1 VELLELA
8 LVLPMLLLMLVGVL
22 YYGRAWATKDVLDGA
37 GRDGARVAVNDF
49 NDTTNPQCAGTP
61 CSVQAAASAVVA
73 AIGNANVD
81 TCGMAPSTTPPAP
94 TGVFTWTYTSGGCAS
109 SGQPWTMVIERAVP
123 QTINNVTV
131 MATRITLN
139 YPYAW
144 NFVAVNPFGSPLLLD
159 SQAMMTNLN

>member
-1 VELLELA
+1 
-8 LVLPMLLLMLVGVL
+8 
-22 YYGRAWATKDVLDGA
+22 
-37 GRDGARVAVNDF
+37 
-49 NDTTNPQCAGTP
+49 
-61 CSVQAAASAVVA
+61 
-73 AIGNANVD
+73 
-81 TCGMAPSTTPPAP
+81 
-94 TGVFTWTYTSGGCAS
+94 
-109 SGQPWTMVIERAVP
+109 MVIERAVP